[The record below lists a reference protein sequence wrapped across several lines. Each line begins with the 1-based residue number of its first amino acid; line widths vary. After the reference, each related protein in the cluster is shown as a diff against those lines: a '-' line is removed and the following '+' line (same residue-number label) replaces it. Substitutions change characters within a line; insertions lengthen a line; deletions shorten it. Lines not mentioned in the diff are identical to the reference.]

1 MSGSKFLRYNFKVG
15 ILYTIVASFE
25 DDLCDGVFGGVR
37 EGEVRGVCA
46 GACEEFVRE
55 IVKSDGRRAR
65 LIGDD
70 FDVLP
75 REAAAPTRAEGFQRG
90 FFRGEARGVVLRRDD
105 APPLAV
111 VALALSEDAFDE
123 TRRAAQDCA
132 HACDFNNVYAD

>member
-1 MSGSKFLRYNFKVG
+1 MSGSKFLRYNFKVR
-15 ILYTIVASFE
+15 ILFTNAATFE
-25 DDLCDGVFGGVR
+25 DDLSDSVFGGVR
-37 EGEVRGVCA
+37 EGKVRGICT

-55 IVKSDGRRAR
+55 IVKSDRRRAR
-65 LIGDD
+65 LIRDD
-70 FDVLP
+70 LDVLP
-75 REAAAPTRAEGFQRG
+75 REAAAPTCAERFQRG

-132 HACDFNNVYAD
+132 HARHFNNVYAD